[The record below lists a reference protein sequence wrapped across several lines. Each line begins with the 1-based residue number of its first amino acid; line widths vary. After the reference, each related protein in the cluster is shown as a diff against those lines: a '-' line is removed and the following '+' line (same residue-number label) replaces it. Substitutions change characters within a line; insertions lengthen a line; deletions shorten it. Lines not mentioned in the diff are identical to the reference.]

1 MRVVQEALNN
11 VRKHANAKNV
21 IIHITGHDGGMEVS
35 IHDDGTGFSLKEELQ
50 GHFGMDI
57 MNERTQSIGGQ
68 LDVVSAPRRGTNV
81 RVWVPAQ
88 ETSAPKAFSRLV

>member
-11 VRKHANAKNV
+11 VRKHANAHHV
-21 IIHITGHDGGMEVS
+21 LVRLSARDGGMEVS
-35 IHDDGTGFSLKEELQ
+35 IHDDGAGFTLKEELQ

-57 MNERTQSIGGQ
+57 MNERAESIGGR

-88 ETSAPKAFSRLV
+88 EASAVRTSTQG